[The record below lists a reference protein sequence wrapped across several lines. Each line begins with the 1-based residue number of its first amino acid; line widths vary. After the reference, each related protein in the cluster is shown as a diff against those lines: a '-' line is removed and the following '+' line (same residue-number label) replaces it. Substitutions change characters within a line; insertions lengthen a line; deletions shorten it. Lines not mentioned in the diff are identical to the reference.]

1 MKKTK
6 KGFTLVELLVVIA
19 IIAILSTVAVVGYT
33 SFVNTANKSAAQSEA
48 HQIDVAIEA
57 ALMHKKAVKISE
69 SIWVV
74 KDTNGYKAQNTTPV
88 DDDEIKSDDVEDLSA
103 EFSSFAPSLSVSI
116 SDKILIYTSN
126 GYKVNVDMGTIID

>member
-19 IIAILSTVAVVGYT
+19 IIAILSTVAIVGYT

-48 HQIDVAIEA
+48 HQIDVAIES
-57 ALMHKKAVKISE
+57 ALMNKKAVKLTG

-74 KDTNGYKAQNTTPV
+74 KDTNGYKAQGTDPI
-88 DDDEIKSDDVEDLSA
+88 DGDEIKSQDVEDLTA
-103 EFSSFAPSLSVSI
+103 DFQSFTITVGANATLTYASHG
-116 SDKILIYTSN
+116 YT
-126 GYKVNVDMGTIID
+126 VNVDTNEIINQ